1 MEFLQP
7 ILLWGLLG
15 LSVPIMIHL
24 WNGKKGKLVSWAAM
38 HWLQEQDNQSS
49 KSIRIDQLLL
59 LFLRMLMILLLVFL
73 LAQLFVKAWDKS
85 ETGAAI
91 HLVQPDSGVISDFK
105 FELEQALERGEKVI
119 LADSVLTGIESLD
132 DLNQVV
138 INQVYKIQ
146 ESLNRLPKNPSELN
160 LYLSNSDRLI
170 SAGFLY
176 SQVRPTLFLSDN
188 QSENEAGEFV
198 QLSRGSYGFVNG
210 DGQLAF
216 SDQLPNPGA
225 KPVWEGSHIS
235 YFSEGITESEQVYF
249 EASMAAISEVYP
261 IEFAQAVSGNES
273 NLVFTNQYP
282 DSIDS
287 EKLYFLINQ
296 QGQSKH
302 RNVLVFSDS
311 INSAQSELVQTG
323 KLPEL
328 ILENLMLH
336 LGLKRK
342 EISVSLA
349 QLQSRFLISGPEKA
363 GEKGNMATILLGLL
377 VLTFVAERVL
387 SQRRGI

>member
-73 LAQLFVKAWDKS
+73 LAQLFVKAWNKS
-85 ETGAAI
+85 ETGAVI
-91 HLVQPDSGVISDFK
+91 HLVQPDLGVISDFK
-105 FELEQALERGEKVI
+105 FELELALERGEKVI
-119 LADSVLTGIESLD
+119 LADSILTDIESLD
-132 DLNQVV
+132 GLKQVV
-138 INQVYKIQ
+138 INQVYKIK
-146 ESLNRLPKNPSELN
+146 ESLNRLPENTSELN

-170 SAGFLY
+170 SAGFLH
-176 SQVRPTLFLSDN
+176 SPVRPTLFLSDY
-188 QSENEAGEFV
+188 QKENEAREFI
-198 QLSRGSYGFVNG
+198 QLSPGNYGFLND
-210 DGQLAF
+210 DGQLTF
-216 SDQLPNPGA
+216 SEQMPNPGA
-225 KPVWEGSHIS
+225 KPEWEGGQIS
-235 YFSEGITESEQVYF
+235 YFSEGISEKEQAYL

-261 IEFAQAVSGNES
+261 IAFTQTGSGNES

-296 QGQSKH
+296 QTQSRH
-302 RNVLVFSDS
+302 RNVLVLSDS
-311 INSAQSELVQTG
+311 INSAQSELIQTG
-323 KLPEL
+323 ELPEL

-342 EISVSLA
+342 EMPVSQT
-349 QLQSRFLISGPEKA
+349 QLQSRFLISDPEKT

>member
-15 LSVPIMIHL
+15 LSVPILIHL

-59 LFLRMLMILLLVFL
+59 LFLRGMLIVLLVFL
-73 LAQLFVKAWDKS
+73 LAQLFVKAWDTS
-85 ETGAAI
+85 EEGEVI
-91 HLVQPDSGVISDFK
+91 HLIQPNQVVISYFK

-119 LADSVLTGIESLD
+119 LADNVLTEIESLD
-132 DLNQVV
+132 KLSQISLNQT
-138 INQVYKIQ
+138 NKIQ
-146 ESLNRLPKNPSELN
+146 ESLDQLPESTSKLN
-160 LYLSNSDRLI
+160 LYLSNSDRFN

-176 SQVRPTLFLSDN
+176 SPVRPTLFLSDN
-188 QSENEAGEFV
+188 QSENEARNFV
-198 QLSRGSYGFVNG
+198 QFGPGNYGFVNK
-210 DGQLAF
+210 DGLLTF
-216 SDQLPNPGA
+216 SDQVPNAGM
-225 KPVWEGSHIS
+225 KPVWEGAQIS
-235 YFSEGITESEQVYF
+235 YYFEGISESEQAYF
-249 EASMAAISEVYP
+249 EASIAAISEVYTIAFSP
-261 IEFAQAVSGNES
+261 SGSENES

-287 EKLYFLINQ
+287 EKLYFLTNQ
-296 QGQSKH
+296 QAKSRHQ
-302 RNVLVFSDS
+302 NVLILSDS
-311 INSAQSELVQTG
+311 INSAESELVQTG

-336 LGLKRK
+336 FGLKLK
-342 EISVSLA
+342 EMPMSQN
-349 QLQSRFLISGPEKA
+349 QLQSRFLITDLEKSD
-363 GEKGNMATILLGLL
+363 EKGNMATFLLGLL
-377 VLTFVAERVL
+377 VLTFVAERIL